1 MNTKQKQ
8 TGKVTGLSILCVI
21 LIILLGSG
29 LLASVS
35 MRRASQEKLL
45 TAAAEK
51 LPLSEISIDN
61 TSAAEFILN
70 EFVQDERVTA
80 EQIEKVMEEGT
91 FSGFIADLAKKYDL
105 YLDGSGTFPTL
116 SADDLVGLIEENHA
130 LILQETGLEFLGP
143 DKEKLRNNAV
153 PIVDGWNSLDKGITG
168 FAVKSSVSVWQ
179 PVVLGILLMA
189 VLVWMIIFYVKGGFR
204 AGSALKVYS
213 IALFVPCL
221 AMLVILVLTDAVG
234 TKKMPFIGD
243 SMPMLYGSFMPIFG
257 IGAAICVLLFCTG
270 LFLCSISEKRAQK
283 AIAAAQAPAEEI
295 PAEASAPEEI
305 SAPEETPEPEMK
317 RQFCRNCG
325 QPLVNPDAKFCYK
338 CGNVQEHINPE
349 A

>member
-8 TGKVTGLSILCVI
+8 TGKVTGLSILCVV

-29 LLASVS
+29 LLASLC
-35 MRRASQEKLL
+35 MRRASQEKIL

-61 TSAAEFILN
+61 TSAAEFILH
-70 EFVQDERVTA
+70 EFVQDDRVTA
-80 EQIEKVMEEGT
+80 EEIQTVMEEGT
-91 FSGFIADLAKKYDL
+91 FSAFIADLAKKYDL
-105 YLDGSGTFPTL
+105 YLDGSGAFPTL
-116 SADDLVGLIEENHA
+116 SADALVGLIEENHD
-130 LILQETGLEFLGP
+130 LIERETGLEFLGP

-153 PIVDGWNSLDKGITG
+153 PIVDGWNSLDKGIAG
-168 FAVKSSVSVWQ
+168 FTVKYSVSVWL

-189 VLVWMIIFYVKGGFR
+189 VLVWMIIFYVRGGFR
-204 AGSALKVYS
+204 AGNALKVYS

-221 AMLVILVLTDAVG
+221 AMLVILVLTDAIG
-234 TKKMPFIGD
+234 TKNMPFIGD
-243 SMPMLYGSFMPIFG
+243 TMPMLYGSFMPIFG
-257 IGAAICVLLFCTG
+257 IGTGVCVLLFCTG
-270 LFLCSISEKRAQK
+270 LFLCSISEKRAEK
-283 AIAAAQAPAEEI
+283 AIAAVETPAEEM
-295 PAEASAPEEI
+295 PVEAPAPEESPA
-305 SAPEETPEPEMK
+305 SAETPEPEMK

-338 CGNVQEHINPE
+338 CGHVQEQIHPE